1 MARANRIFIS
11 DIHLSSQQ
19 LYEHRRPDGSS
30 AAWYDPG
37 AYRTRLLGFLDKHV
51 LGKAEFVKDLVI
63 LGDLFDNWVCPAD
76 VEPPTWDELIESN
89 KPEMKAFRAAVQEGI
104 HLFYIPGNHDFD
116 AADSRVEDAVAGLRV
131 IEAYSGAGR
140 THAEHGHAYT
150 LFNSRDF
157 LNDPRYGRP
166 VGYFIARLAATIPGS
181 GRTFED
187 YLSYVDDVVEALTSP
202 AALVDAIIEA
212 LAEKAGV
219 DEIVMPGGAAI
230 TIDGV
235 KERYGHLCEQRKVG
249 LFGLRDRLFGRDYLR
264 TTADQLCKRY
274 GRNLVLFGH
283 THDAGISKDKVGHE
297 HRIYANSGTWCLEKA
312 HCVIVR
318 KAPIK
323 SGVSVVLAGVGDDG
337 KIGPRTTERLD

>member
-11 DIHLSSQQ
+11 DVHLSSQR
-19 LYEHRRPDGSS
+19 LYDYHRPDGSS
-30 AAWYDPG
+30 PAWYDPG
-37 AYRTRLLGFLDKHV
+37 AHRTRLLGFLDKHV
-51 LGKAEFVKDLVI
+51 LSKAEHVKDLVI
-63 LGDLFDNWVCPAD
+63 IGDLFDNWVCPAD
-76 VEPPTWDELIESN
+76 LEPPTWEELIESN
-89 KPEMKAFRAAVQEGI
+89 SPEMEAFRAAVGEGI
-104 HLFYIPGNHDFD
+104 QLFYIPGNHDFD
-116 AADSRVEDAVAGLRV
+116 AADSKLEEAVAGMRV

-157 LNDPRYGRP
+157 LNDPRFGRP
-166 VGYFIARLAATIPGS
+166 VGYFISRLSSTIPGS

-202 AALVDAIIEA
+202 ATLVDAIIEA

-219 DEIVMPGGAAI
+219 DEVVMPGGE
-230 TIDGV
+230 TVSIDEV
-235 KERYGHLCEQRKVG
+235 KKRYGQLCEQRKVG
-249 LFGLRDRLFGRDYLR
+249 LYGLRDRLFGRDYLR

-283 THDAGISKDKVGHE
+283 THDAGVSKEKVGHE
-297 HRIYANSGTWCLEKA
+297 HRIYANTGTWCREKA

-318 KAPIK
+318 KSPLK
-323 SGVSVVLAGVGDDG
+323 SGVRVDLARVGDDG
-337 KIGPRTTERLD
+337 KIGLVTKETLD